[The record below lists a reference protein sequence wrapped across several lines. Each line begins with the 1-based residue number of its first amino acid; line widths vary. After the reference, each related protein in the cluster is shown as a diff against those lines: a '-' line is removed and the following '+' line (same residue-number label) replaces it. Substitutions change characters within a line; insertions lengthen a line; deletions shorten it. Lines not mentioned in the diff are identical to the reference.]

1 MSDLPP
7 PPPPVPVAGGDL
19 ARCSRHPD
27 RSAGRHCTR
36 CGSAACNECL
46 VRGSIGSLCPSCRKA
61 GTPSATTRVKYW
73 QATQGVLV
81 AKVLI
86 AINIGVF
93 LLMATIDA
101 RSLNGSLTQLQI
113 DLGLNASL
121 LRQGAGEWYR
131 IVSSGFIHFGII
143 HLGFNMYLLY
153 QLGGM
158 LEVSIGRTRML
169 LLYLACLAGGSL
181 GALILQPDGLHGG
194 ASGAVFGL
202 MGVTAMAYQ
211 QRGINPMRTQIGS
224 LLLMNL
230 AITFLV
236 PGISIGGHLGG
247 AATGGI
253 CALIV
258 TAPRQNKV
266 SRERQPLLLGVLFL
280 AAATACVVVAG

>member
-1 MSDLPP
+1 M
-7 PPPPVPVAGGDL
+7 
-19 ARCSRHPD
+19 
-27 RSAGRHCTR
+27 
-36 CGSAACNECL
+36 
-46 VRGSIGSLCPSCRKA
+46 RGSIGSLCVACRKA
-61 GTPSATTRVKYW
+61 STPSTSTRVKYW
-73 QATQGVLV
+73 QASQGVLV

-86 AINIGVF
+86 WINIGVF
-93 LLMATIDA
+93 LLLIAADP

-113 DLGLNASL
+113 DLGLNAAL
-121 LRQGAGEWYR
+121 LNQGAGEWYR

-181 GALILQPDGLHGG
+181 GALLLQPGGLHGG

-202 MGVTAMAYQ
+202 MGVTAVAYQ

-247 AATGGI
+247 AATGGL

-258 TAPRQNKV
+258 TAPRQNTV
-266 SRERQPLLLGVLFL
+266 RRERQPLLLGAVFL
-280 AAATACVVVAG
+280 IAVTACVIVAG

>member
-1 MSDLPP
+1 M
-7 PPPPVPVAGGDL
+7 
-19 ARCSRHPD
+19 
-27 RSAGRHCTR
+27 
-36 CGSAACNECL
+36 
-46 VRGSIGSLCPSCRKA
+46 
-61 GTPSATTRVKYW
+61 KYW

-93 LLMATIDA
+93 VLIAAIDA
-101 RSLNGSLTQLQI
+101 RSPNGPLTQLQI

-121 LRQGAGEWYR
+121 LNQGAGEWYR
-131 IVSSGFIHFGII
+131 IVSSGFIHFGIL

-158 LEVSIGRTRML
+158 LEASIGRTRML

-181 GALILQPDGLHGG
+181 GALILQPGGLHGG

-202 MGVTAMAYQ
+202 MGVTAVAYQ

-247 AATGGI
+247 AATGGL

-258 TAPRQNKV
+258 TAPHQSTV
-266 SRERQPLLLGVLFL
+266 SRERQPLLLGALFL
-280 AAATACVVVAG
+280 AAAAACVIVAG

>member
-1 MSDLPP
+1 M
-7 PPPPVPVAGGDL
+7 
-19 ARCSRHPD
+19 
-27 RSAGRHCTR
+27 
-36 CGSAACNECL
+36 
-46 VRGSIGSLCPSCRKA
+46 
-61 GTPSATTRVKYW
+61 
-73 QATQGVLV
+73 LV

-86 AINIGVF
+86 GINLGVF
-93 LLMATIDA
+93 FLMAAIDP

-121 LRQGAGEWYR
+121 LNQGAGEWYR
-131 IVSSGFIHFGII
+131 IVSSGFVHFGII

-158 LEVSIGRTRML
+158 LEISIGRTRML

-181 GALILQPDGLHGG
+181 GALLLQPGGLHGG

-247 AATGGI
+247 AVTGGI

-258 TAPRQNKV
+258 TAPRQHAVN
-266 SRERQPLLLGVLFL
+266 RGRQPLLLGALFL
-280 AAATACVVVAG
+280 GAAAACVLVAG

>member
-7 PPPPVPVAGGDL
+7 PPPTPPAPTSGASTCL
-19 ARCSRHPD
+19 RHPD
-27 RSAGRHCTR
+27 RPAGRHCTR
-36 CGSAACNECL
+36 CGSPACSECL
-46 VRGSIGSLCPSCRKA
+46 VRGSVGSLCVTCRKA
-61 GTPSATTRVKYW
+61 STPSPSTKLKYW
-73 QATQGVLV
+73 QASQGVLV
-81 AKVLI
+81 SKVLI
-86 AINIGVF
+86 AINIGIF
-93 LLMATIDA
+93 LLMATVDSRAI
-101 RSLNGSLTQLQI
+101 NGSLTQLQI

-121 LRQGAGEWYR
+121 LNQGPNEWYR

-143 HLGFNMYLLY
+143 HIGFNMYLLY

-158 LEVSIGRTRML
+158 LEVSIGRSRML
-169 LLYLACLAGGSL
+169 LLYLTCLAGGSF
-181 GALILQPDGLHGG
+181 GALVLQPGGLHGG

-202 MGVTAMAYQ
+202 MGVTAMAYK

-247 AATGGI
+247 AATGGL

-258 TAPRQNKV
+258 TAPRQSGV
-266 SRERQPLLLGVLFL
+266 SRERQPLVLGALFL
-280 AAATACVVVAG
+280 AAAAACVIVAG

>member
-7 PPPPVPVAGGDL
+7 PPPPASMTGDDV
-19 ARCSRHPD
+19 ARCARHPD
-27 RSAGRHCTR
+27 RNAGRHCTR
-36 CGSAACNECL
+36 CGSAACSECL
-46 VRGSIGSLCPSCRKA
+46 VRGSVGSLCPSCRKA
-61 GTPSATTRVKYW
+61 STPSATTRVKYW

-86 AINIGVF
+86 AINMGVF
-93 LLMATIDA
+93 VLMAAIDA

-121 LRQGAGEWYR
+121 LNQGAGEWYR
-131 IVSSGFIHFGII
+131 IVSSGFIHFGIL

-181 GALILQPDGLHGG
+181 GALILQPGGLHGG

-202 MGVTAMAYQ
+202 MGVTAVAYQ

-224 LLLMNL
+224 LLVMNL

-247 AATGGI
+247 AATGGL

-258 TAPRQNKV
+258 TAPRQNTV
-266 SRERQPLLLGVLFL
+266 SRERQPLLLGALFL
-280 AAATACVVVAG
+280 AAAAACVIVAG